1 MPKIIELSDLKIRLA
16 SLRSQGKKIVF
27 TNGCFDLLHV
37 GHVRYLA
44 AAKALGDVLVVG
56 LNDDESMKLQKKGPG
71 RPLVSQS
78 ERAEILASLA
88 CVDYVT
94 LFSEPS
100 VETLI
105 HAIEPE
111 ILTKGG
117 DWPKNEIVG
126 REFIESRGGR
136 VVSVPLEK
144 GYSTSAL
151 IEKIKNI

>member
-1 MPKIIELSDLKIRLA
+1 MSKIIELSKLKTQLA
-16 SLRSQGKKIVF
+16 SLRSQGKNIVF

-44 AAKALGDVLVVG
+44 AARALGDVLVVG

-71 RPLVSQS
+71 RPLIPQT
-78 ERAEILASLA
+78 ERAEILAALS

-94 LFSEPS
+94 LFSEAS
-100 VETLI
+100 VDSLI
-105 HAIEPE
+105 HAVEPE
-111 ILTKGG
+111 ILAKGG

-136 VVSVPLEK
+136 VISVPLEK
-144 GYSTSAL
+144 GYSTSSL